1 METPLI
7 TLTVNI
13 VPRFYLQQGW
23 PIVPCERSRIPS
35 CRQKKRLLTQATPII
50 AQNRELGFPA
60 ATVSDLKTS
69 LLTTKFF
76 EDSPATSLREV
87 LLQGGLNQGT
97 WKINQSQRYPQ
108 VFCKRKFKYSTM
120 QPLKTL
126 KPFELTWPL
135 RKQPSNLRMLSVCL
149 QKNLKIFCF
158 DWITFF
164 QVPEFK

>member
-7 TLTVNI
+7 TPTVNI

-76 EDSPATSLREV
+76 EDCPATSLREV

-97 WKINQSQRYPQ
+97 WKINQSQRFSQ

-126 KPFELTWPL
+126 KPFELTDLSGNSP
-135 RKQPSNLRMLSVCL
+135 RIYECYRSVCKKTWKSFVL
-149 QKNLKIFCF
+149 IG
-158 DWITFF
+158 
-164 QVPEFK
+164 